1 MFIPSMLLKQ
11 LYTHGSLQKTEDGLC
26 FMLKNR
32 LKDAHLEEILQISL
46 DGKHISNEKITLKVG
61 PDTLLSA
68 EEVNASGN
76 VPFPLREVI
85 TVFLDVK
92 AKAGPEKL
100 KLGIEFKAAPFGKL
114 KFTVEDN
121 ISPIADKPAGI
132 PRDPHDDYRPE
143 IIEQRQQFF
152 IPVIFMEDTTGFLPG
167 REQES
172 GGIVQAGRAMLDAII
187 DLRTPRFLVLIRNA
201 IGGAYASYNNY
212 PTGADLV
219 VALPT
224 TRVAVM
230 GPPGME
236 EMVGQLQNMME
247 TMSNKK
253 TSKFLAL

>member
-46 DGKHISNEKITLKVG
+46 DGKHIANEKITLKVG

-92 AKAGPEKL
+92 AKSGPEKL

-121 ISPIADKPAGI
+121 ISPIAEKPAGI
-132 PRDPHDDYRPE
+132 PQLLVRLWTTLVNILSTQGRFAAISSILLVWRRCLSAWRVRSKLTANMRRVNSSCHWLLPKAHWWHL
-143 IIEQRQQFF
+143 II
-152 IPVIFMEDTTGFLPG
+152 
-167 REQES
+167 
-172 GGIVQAGRAMLDAII
+172 
-187 DLRTPRFLVLIRNA
+187 
-201 IGGAYASYNNY
+201 
-212 PTGADLV
+212 
-219 VALPT
+219 
-224 TRVAVM
+224 AV
-230 GPPGME
+230 
-236 EMVGQLQNMME
+236 
-247 TMSNKK
+247 
-253 TSKFLAL
+253 